1 MEISFSFVKIKKI
14 RYNIIVDH
22 MRLIIA
28 IVSSNDANKVQ
39 TALIENSFFTTR
51 LATKGG
57 FLKEVNAT
65 FILGVKEEQVEK
77 ALEIIGQHSKKQT
90 QMIPN
95 NIMNQFSAYSS
106 FPTEVS
112 IGGATIFVLNVDQ
125 FLKV

>member
-1 MEISFSFVKIKKI
+1 
-14 RYNIIVDH
+14 